1 MVSQVESCYTTTST
15 YAECED
21 GSPSLDKGG
30 ITATVANSNGAS
42 GYTVEATSETGNKFK
57 ITKSVSGVSRTCTT
71 TGGSTKGGCKTN
83 NGSW

>member
-15 YAECED
+15 YTECED

-42 GYTVEATSETGNKFK
+42 GYTVEATSDTGNKFT
-57 ITKSVSGVSRTCTT
+57 ITKSVNGVARSCTNT
-71 TGGSTKGGCKTN
+71 GSTKGGCKTN